1 MTAVAAT
8 PAVTTVSTTATT
20 ATTAA
25 GRWERRLLTAGV
37 VAGPLY
43 LATVV
48 GQYIGR
54 DGYDP
59 TRHAASVLANG
70 DLGWVQIANFLVAAV
85 LTVAAAAGLRRTGGA
100 GTWAPRL
107 VGVFGA
113 SLLAAGVFRAD
124 PVEGFPPGTPASAA
138 ETMSWHGLAHMGAG
152 LVGFTCFA
160 IACFALGRHLRRAGR
175 RGAARYSVASGSL
188 ILAGFLAVSGSAG
201 ATWGVLAFTAGIVAG
216 WTWLAVSC
224 ARLVR

>member
-1 MTAVAAT
+1 MTSIAASVSPAVA
-8 PAVTTVSTTATT
+8 STS
-20 ATTAA
+20 AA
-25 GRWERRLLTAGV
+25 RPSRRLLTAGV

-43 LATVV
+43 VATVV
-48 GQYIGR
+48 GQYLLR

-70 DLGWVQIANFLVAAV
+70 DYGWVQITNFVVAAA
-85 LTVAAAAGLRRTGGA
+85 LTVAAAVGLARTGLA

-107 VGVFGA
+107 VGVFGV
-113 SLLAAGVFRAD
+113 SLLAAGVFVAD

-138 ETMSWHGLAHMGAG
+138 DTMSWHALAHLGAG
-152 LVGFTCFA
+152 TVGFVCFA
-160 IACFALGRHLRRAGR
+160 IACFALGRRLRRTGR
-175 RGAARYSVASGSL
+175 RGAGAYSVASGAL

-201 ATWGVLAFTAGIVAG
+201 ASWGVLAFTAGILAG
-216 WTWLAVSC
+216 WAWLAVTC